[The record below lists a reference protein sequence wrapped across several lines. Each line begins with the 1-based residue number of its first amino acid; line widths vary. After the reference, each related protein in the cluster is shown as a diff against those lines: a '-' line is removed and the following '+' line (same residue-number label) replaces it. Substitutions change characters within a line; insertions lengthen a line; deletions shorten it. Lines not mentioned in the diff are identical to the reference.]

1 MSIVRQVVDKMV
13 SLSELGLAP
22 TSLRCS
28 VGVYQEILKEVG
40 DTCDSEGSESSDGP
54 VYLLGLRVE
63 VDPELEPGSLI
74 VLPSPEFRISIS
86 KVQPA

>member
-13 SLSELGLAP
+13 SLSELDVAP
-22 TSLRCS
+22 TSLRCG

-40 DTCDSEGSESSDGP
+40 DTYTSESSESSGDP
-54 VYLLGLRVE
+54 IYLLGLRVE

-74 VLPSPEFRISIS
+74 VLPAPEFRLSMR

>member
-1 MSIVRQVVDKMV
+1 MSVVRQVVDKMV

-22 TSLRCS
+22 TSLRCG

-40 DTCDSEGSESSDGP
+40 DTYGSESSDGP

-74 VLPSPEFRISIS
+74 VLPAPEFRISIS